1 MPADAAIFAG
11 REATC
16 IVVVPNVEYHCV
28 LDRPPVQEVA
38 DFTGV
43 DEPTVDA
50 TKHVNGGCNGS
61 TADGLV
67 WECYLGEEAVRQQ
80 IIGPDFLGA
89 YAPDPGHG

>member
-50 TKHVNGGCNGS
+50 TKHVNGGCES
-61 TADGLV
+61 LTSDGLV
-67 WECYLGEEAVRQQ
+67 WECWIGQAAVGKAIDQ
-80 IIGPDFLGA
+80 GFLGQ
-89 YAPDPGHG
+89 YSPGSGHG